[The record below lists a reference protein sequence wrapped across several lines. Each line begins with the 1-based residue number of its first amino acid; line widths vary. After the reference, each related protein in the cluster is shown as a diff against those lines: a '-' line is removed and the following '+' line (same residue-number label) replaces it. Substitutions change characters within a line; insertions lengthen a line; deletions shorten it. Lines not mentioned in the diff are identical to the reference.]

1 MPEQDSRQPNQD
13 IQPTGEELKFLRE
26 CRRWNVDFGTI
37 VETWSGIPTDNPL
50 EPSQVPPSR
59 QRWDHEIILNV
70 IPAGSSVLDC
80 GCGSGELLARL
91 VREKNIYAQG
101 IEIDP
106 ELVADALDN
115 GVLAIQSD
123 LDEGLVGFDDD
134 SFDFVVL
141 EETLQTVHNPLK
153 VLKEMVRVGHYGIVS
168 FPNFAH
174 WRSRM
179 QVGLMG
185 KMPQTEALPYTWHG
199 TPNIHHVTVNDF
211 LEVVKQLNVRI
222 VQAHARRGHEVTT
235 LKEEDHLL
243 ADDVLFVLS
252 R

>member
-1 MPEQDSRQPNQD
+1 MSNT
-13 IQPTGEELKFLRE
+13 QPTPEELRFIE
-26 CRRWNVDFGTI
+26 QCRKLNIDLAPVVQVWEDMGHA
-37 VETWSGIPTDNPL
+37 NPL
-50 EPSQVPPSR
+50 EETKQPEDGH
-59 QRWDHEIILNV
+59 RWDDELIAEI
-70 IPAGSSVLDC
+70 IPAGSAVLDC

-91 VREKNIYAQG
+91 VREKGIYAQG

-106 ELVADALDN
+106 TLVAAALDK

-123 LDEGLVGFDDD
+123 LDQGLVGFSDD

-153 VLKEMVRVGHYGIVS
+153 VVQEMVRVGHWGIVS

-179 QVGLMG
+179 QLGLVGQ
-185 KMPQTEALPYTWHG
+185 MPQTQALPYTWHG

-211 LEVVKQLNVRI
+211 LDLCRQIKVRI
-222 VQAHARRGHEVTT
+222 VQAHARRGKEVGP
-235 LKEEDHLL
+235 LHKDDNLL
-243 ADDVLFVLS
+243 AEEVLFVLS